1 MELTYRNFWKTNCIT
16 PSSMECLIK
25 LRRNY
30 TDLLQIEQ
38 KICSYTFEP
47 NTYVMFLKSES
58 IKKRVKTLIKSN
70 QDLIELIK
78 REEEQKDY
86 MTLKVAKQLEGLSDL
101 YQTLSDY
108 ESHIK

>member
-1 MELTYRNFWKTNCIT
+1 MELTYRNFWKTNGVI

-58 IKKRVKTLIKSN
+58 IKKRVRLLIKNN
-70 QDLIELIK
+70 QDLVELIK
-78 REEEQKDY
+78 GEGELEEY
-86 MTLKVAKQLEGLSDL
+86 LTSKVTKQLEALLDMH
-101 YQTLSDY
+101 QTLSEY
-108 ESHIK
+108 ESHVK

>member
-1 MELTYRNFWKTNCIT
+1 MELTYRNFWKTNGVI

-38 KICSYTFEP
+38 KICSYTYEP

-58 IKKRVKTLIKSN
+58 IKKRVKMLIKSN
-70 QDLIELIK
+70 QDLVELIK
-78 REEEQKDY
+78 EEGD
-86 MTLKVAKQLEGLSDL
+86 LKEFLTSKVTKQLEALTDIHH
-101 YQTLSDY
+101 TLTEY
-108 ESHIK
+108 ESNI